1 MTVVGMLPELQCDHD
16 QLVCLLQSITC
27 QCVVTG
33 TNVLPPALFWYL
45 HSELVGQFDHLGN
58 SLASNTN
65 YTYTATVKVLQNE
78 LSSNLSF
85 PAELQS
91 GPLTV
96 ECENADLNSNTKS
109 FSIEGLLFELQFV
122 S

>member
-1 MTVVGMLPELQCDHD
+1 MAVAGMIPELECDHD
-16 QLVCLLQSITC
+16 QLVCPLENITC

-33 TNVLPPALFWYL
+33 TKVVLPAIFWFL
-45 HSELVGQFDHLGN
+45 HSEVVGQFDHLGN
-58 SLASNTN
+58 SLISNTD
-65 YTYTATVKVLQNE
+65 YTTTVEVLENS

-96 ECENADLNSNTKS
+96 ECVDADLNSNAKS
-109 FSIEGLLFELQFV
+109 FSIEGLLLKV
-122 S
+122 LSP